1 MIKYIAALVLSSLTL
16 VCFSQANI
24 SPAAKQS
31 KAIAITGATIH
42 IGNGTVVENGT
53 ILFNDGKIVSVSASR
68 PALNADVSEIKAD
81 GKHVYPGFIAPVT
94 SLGLT
99 EFESVKASLDFSEI
113 GNLNPHIRSLVAYNT
128 DSKVPATLRSNGVLM
143 AQVTPQG
150 GTISGSSSVVQ
161 MDAWNWED
169 AAIRKDDAQHMTWPV
184 VPRVRAGFRSRV
196 PAISP
201 EEMLEKRNQAV
212 NELDAFFADAKAYSE
227 SKPVVV
233 NDRLA
238 AMKHLF
244 DGTEKLF
251 ITAETE
257 KDIVAAVNF
266 SKKFKIIPVIVG
278 GNEAYL
284 ITEFL
289 KDNNVSVVISQPH
302 ALPSSIDDDVNLP
315 YKNGAILANAGINVV
330 VSIEGYWQQRN
341 LPFMAGTVSAWG
353 LDKEK
358 ALQTITLN
366 TAKVLGIDKTAGS
379 LEAGKD
385 ATLFISAGD
394 ALDMKTNHVEKVF
407 IQGRDVNLDNLHKQ
421 LNKKFS
427 EKYGWKGDEKEKAT
441 LSGVAFLN

>member
-1 MIKYIAALVLSSLTL
+1 MNKYLATLLFSSLTTL
-16 VCFSQANI
+16 CFAQANI
-24 SPAAKQS
+24 SPAAKQN

-42 IGNGTVVENGT
+42 VGNGTVIQNGT
-53 ILFNDGKIVSVSASR
+53 IVFNNGKIVTVTAGGQ
-68 PALNADVSEIKAD
+68 ALNPGVTEIKAA

-94 SLGLT
+94 NLGLT
-99 EFESVKASLDFSEI
+99 EFESVKATLDFEEI

-161 MDAWNWED
+161 LDAWNWED
-169 AAIRKDDAQHMTWPV
+169 AVIRADDAQHMTWPV
-184 VPRVRAGFRSRV
+184 LPRFRPGRSRS
-196 PAISP
+196 PMTSP
-201 EEMLEKRNQAV
+201 EALQERRDQAV
-212 NELDAFFADAKAYSE
+212 NELEAFFAEAKAYSE
-227 SKPVVV
+227 NKPEVV
-233 NDRLA
+233 NARLA

-244 DGTEKLF
+244 DGSEKLF
-251 ITAETE
+251 ITANTQ

-266 SKKFKIIPVIVG
+266 AKKFKITPVIVG

-284 ITEFL
+284 ITDFL

-302 ALPSSIDDDVNLP
+302 ALPANNDDDVNMP

-385 ATLFISAGD
+385 ATLFISSGD
-394 ALDMKTNHVEKVF
+394 ALDMKSNEVVQAF
-407 IQGRDVNLDNLHKQ
+407 IQGRDINLDNLHKQ

-427 EKYGWKGDEKEKAT
+427 DKYGLKI
-441 LSGVAFLN
+441 N

>member
-1 MIKYIAALVLSSLTL
+1 MNKYLATLLLSSLTSL
-16 VCFSQANI
+16 CFAQANI
-24 SPAAKQS
+24 SPAAKQN

-42 IGNGTVVENGT
+42 VGNGTVIQNGT
-53 ILFNDGKIVSVSASR
+53 IVFNNGKIVTVTAGGQ
-68 PALNADVSEIKAD
+68 ALDAGVTEIKAT

-94 SLGLT
+94 NLGLT
-99 EFESVKASLDFSEI
+99 EFESVKATLDFEEI

-161 MDAWNWED
+161 LDAWNWED
-169 AAIRKDDAQHMTWPV
+169 AVIRADDAQHMTWPV
-184 VPRVRAGFRSRV
+184 LPRFRPGRSRG
-196 PAISP
+196 PMTSP
-201 EEMLEKRNQAV
+201 EALQEKRDQAV
-212 NELDAFFADAKAYSE
+212 NELEAFFAEAKAYSE
-227 SKPVVV
+227 NKPEVV

-244 DGTEKLF
+244 DGSEKLF
-251 ITAETE
+251 ITANTQ

-266 SKKFKIIPVIVG
+266 AKKFKITPVIVG

-284 ITEFL
+284 ITDFL
-289 KDNNVSVVISQPH
+289 KDNNISVVIAQPH
-302 ALPSSIDDDVNLP
+302 ALPANNDDDVNMP

-330 VSIEGYWQQRN
+330 VSIDGYWQQRN

-385 ATLFISAGD
+385 ATLFISSGD
-394 ALDMKTNHVEKVF
+394 ALDMKTNEVVKAF
-407 IQGRDVNLDNLHKQ
+407 IQGRDINLDNLHKQ

-427 EKYGWKGDEKEKAT
+427 EKYGLK
-441 LSGVAFLN
+441 VQ